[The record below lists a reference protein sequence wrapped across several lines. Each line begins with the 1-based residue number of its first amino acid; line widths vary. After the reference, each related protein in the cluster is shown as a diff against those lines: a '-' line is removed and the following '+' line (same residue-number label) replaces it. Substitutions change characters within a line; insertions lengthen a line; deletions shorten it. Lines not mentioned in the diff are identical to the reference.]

1 MPYRSED
8 KMSIYSV
15 HIRDTG
21 IKPAMTVVPDGFSWG
36 AAVFGFLWALY
47 MGAWDLALVLFIIQI
62 AAETLIPLLIA
73 DVTVQAVAQLGI
85 AVAIGFSA
93 HELRRILL
101 GLRGLR
107 EAGVVSGQD
116 RESAE
121 RRYFD
126 THPTITA
133 RMLGT
138 AS

>member
-1 MPYRSED
+1 
-8 KMSIYSV
+8 MSIYSV
-15 HIRDTG
+15 HIRDSG
-21 IKPAMTVVPDGFSWG
+21 AKPALTVVPDGFSWG

-47 MGAWDLALVLFIIQI
+47 IGVWDLALVLFAIQI
-62 AAETLIPLLIA
+62 GAEMLISLMIA
-73 DVTVQAVAQLGI
+73 DTTIQGVAQLGV
-85 AVAIGFSA
+85 AVAIGFAA

-107 EAGVVSGQD
+107 EAGVVTGHD

-133 RMLGT
+133 RMLEM